1 MTKDGCLTLWAGRD
15 DVADLH
21 LLIADDNTIDQKLYQ
36 LPLLGKFQLIKRCLE
51 PIAEPRDGIGQ
62 FDHVEMLPGL
72 GIQLALLLS

>member
-36 LPLLGKFQLIKRCLE
+36 LPLLGKIQLIKRYLE
-51 PIAEPRDGIGQ
+51 PIAERCDGIGQ
-62 FDHVEMLPGL
+62 FDNIEMLPSL